1 MAAVRNGVGLQKP
14 LTVEERMAS
23 GQACPA
29 PMRQSKTMSNFEDA
43 AQDALERSNTSPTR
57 MSSGFR
63 ITNSEGKRASFQI
76 NEEPPKRSSG
86 PAAARRSSG
95 PAAAGTPEAA
105 GERLIDLR
113 PYVDRSPYVVHELQ
127 VRTHAPSSLL
137 FTHRTFLTP
146 LLHTTYPS
154 HFLPLCARAQQRC
167 SQGAA

>member
-1 MAAVRNGVGLQKP
+1 MAA
-14 LTVEERMAS
+14 

-43 AQDALERSNTSPTR
+43 AQDAIERSNTSPTR

-127 VRTHAPSSLL
+127 VRTHAPSSHTPHLPHASSPHNL
-137 FTHRTFLTP
+137 SFT
-146 LLHTTYPS
+146 
-154 HFLPLCARAQQRC
+154 LPCCVLVR
-167 SQGAA
+167 SLSTE